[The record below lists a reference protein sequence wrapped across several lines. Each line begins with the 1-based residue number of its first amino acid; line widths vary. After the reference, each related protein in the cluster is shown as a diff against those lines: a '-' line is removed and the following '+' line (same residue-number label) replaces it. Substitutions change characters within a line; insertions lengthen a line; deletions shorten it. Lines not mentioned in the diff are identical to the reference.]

1 MNVTRPIILTAAG
14 ALAGAGVLVVAAV
27 AAWWL
32 LGQDP
37 VTAPPPPTFAGSVA
51 CAGCHADEY
60 GRWQKSQHAMAMQ
73 PAADETV
80 LGRFDDNAF
89 TDSNVTSRFS
99 RRDGRFFVVTDGP
112 DGKPAD
118 FELTH
123 TFGIYPLQQYLVP
136 FRDGRRQALSIAW
149 DARPQVAGGQ
159 RWFHLYPGQA
169 RKAGDPLH
177 WTGIDQ
183 TWNYQCAD
191 CHSTNL
197 RKNFDTATGRYT
209 TTWSEISVGCEA
221 CHGPASN
228 HLAWAGKKDGWREL
242 EGTKGLSNRLDE
254 RRGISWVADKAAIG
268 GTALRSAPR
277 AGAREIDTCARC
289 HARRGQYADAIH
301 AGDNWLD
308 AFRPALL
315 EPGLYYPDGQQRD
328 EVYTWGS
335 FLQSRM
341 HAAGVTCADC
351 HDPHSEQLRAPGNGV
366 CAQCH
371 MPAVFDTAAH
381 HHHEP
386 GSKGAA
392 CAACHMPTT
401 TYMGIDARHDH
412 SLRIPRPDRSVTL
425 GTPNAC
431 NACHEDRDAGWAA
444 AAVARWYPER
454 KPGFQGFA
462 EAFAAADRG
471 DPSSVEALL
480 RLIGDPKEPAIV
492 RASSIARA
500 QAYLSPAV
508 AEALKR
514 SLADPDALVRAT
526 AAEALTGADAGL
538 RAEQLTPLLADPV
551 RLVRMAA
558 ARSIAGEPEGRLLP
572 DERGKFTSALE
583 EWSAG
588 QRYNAD
594 RPESLTNLGTLQFE
608 RGVPQEAIASYRA
621 ALDRD
626 PTFVQAAVNMA
637 DVQRSVGDEASAER
651 TLREAVASS
660 PRTAA
665 AHYALGLTLIRE
677 GRKAEA
683 LVELKEAHALEERN
697 ARFAYV
703 YAVALHDSGDP
714 AGAVAL
720 LRKALGSQPYDRDL
734 QGALAAYEGKRP

>member
-1 MNVTRPIILTAAG
+1 MNVTRPIMLT
-14 ALAGAGVLVVAAV
+14 GAGVLVVAAI
-27 AAWWL
+27 AAWRL
-32 LGQDP
+32 FNQDP

-51 CAGCHADEY
+51 CAGCHAAEY
-60 GRWQKSQHAMAMQ
+60 ARWQKSQHALAMQ
-73 PAADETV
+73 PAAEETV
-80 LGRFDDNAF
+80 LGRFDETAF
-89 TDSNVTSRFS
+89 TDSNVTSRFF
-99 RRDGRFFVVTDGP
+99 RRNGRFFVNTDGP
-112 DGKPAD
+112 DGKPGD

-123 TFGIYPLQQYLVP
+123 AFGLYPLQQYLIP
-136 FRDGRRQALSIAW
+136 FPDGRQQALSIAW
-149 DARPQVAGGQ
+149 DARPQASGGQ
-159 RWFHLYPGQA
+159 RWYHLYPGQA
-169 RKAGDPLH
+169 LKAGNPLH

-191 CHSTNL
+191 CHSTDL
-197 RKNFDTATGRYT
+197 RKNFDAMTGRYA

-221 CHGPASN
+221 CHGPASK
-228 HLAWAGKKDGWREL
+228 HLAWAGKKDGWRDL
-242 EGTKGLSNRLDE
+242 EATKGLSNRLDE
-254 RRGISWVADKAAIG
+254 RQGISWVAGTEGIA
-268 GTALRSAPR
+268 GTATRSAPR
-277 AGAREIDTCARC
+277 AGSREIDTCARC

-301 AGDNWLD
+301 AGDDWLE

-335 FLQSRM
+335 FVQSRM

-351 HDPHSEQLRAPGNGV
+351 HDPHTEQLRSPGNGV

-371 MPAVFDTAAH
+371 LPAVFDTAAH
-381 HHHEP
+381 HHHEA
-386 GSKGAA
+386 GSRGAE
-392 CAACHMPTT
+392 CTACHMPTT

-412 SLRIPRPDRSVTL
+412 SFRIPRPDRSVAL

-431 NACHEDRDAGWAA
+431 NACHEDRDAQWAT
-444 AAVARWYPER
+444 AAVARWYPDR

-462 EAFAAADRG
+462 EVFAAADRG
-471 DPSSVEALL
+471 DPSSVESLL
-480 RLIGDPKEPAIV
+480 TLIGDPTQPAIV
-492 RASSIARA
+492 RASAIDRA

-514 SLADPDALVRAT
+514 SLADPDALVRAI
-526 AAEALTGADAGL
+526 AAEALSGIDPGL
-538 RAEQLTPLLADPV
+538 RAEQLTPLLSDPV

-558 ARSIAGEPEGRLLP
+558 ARALAGEAEGRLLP
-572 DERGKFTSALE
+572 DERVRFTAALD

-588 QRYNAD
+588 QRVNAD

-637 DVQRSVGDEASAER
+637 DVQRSVGDEVSAER

-665 AHYALGLTLIRE
+665 AHHALGLLLIRA

-683 LVELKEAHALEERN
+683 LTALQEAHALDDRD

-703 YAVALHDSGDP
+703 YAVALNDSGDP
-714 AGAVAL
+714 VRAVAT
-720 LRKALGSQPYDRDL
+720 LRKALELHPYDRDL
-734 QGALAAYEGKRP
+734 LVALAAYERKGP

>member
-1 MNVTRPIILTAAG
+1 MNMARPIIV
-14 ALAGAGVLVVAAV
+14 AGAGLLVATAI
-27 AAWWL
+27 AGWWL
-32 LGQDP
+32 IGRGP
-37 VTAPPPPTFAGSVA
+37 ATAMPLPTFAGSSA
-51 CAGCHADEY
+51 CAACHADEY
-60 GRWQKSQHAMAMQ
+60 ARWQKSQHAMAMQ
-73 PAADETV
+73 PATDESV
-80 LGRFDDNAF
+80 LGRFSDAEF
-89 TDSNVTSRFS
+89 TDSQVTSRFF
-99 RRDGRFFVVTDGP
+99 RRDGRYFVATDGP
-112 DGKPAD
+112 DGKPGD

-136 FRDGRRQALSIAW
+136 FPEGRRQALSIAW
-149 DARPQVAGGQ
+149 DARPQAAGGQ

-169 RKAGDPLH
+169 LKAGNPLH

-197 RKNFDTATGRYT
+197 RKNFDAATGRYA

-228 HLAWAGKKDGWREL
+228 HLAWAGKRAGWRSL
-242 EGTKGLSNRLDE
+242 EATRGLSNRLDE
-254 RRGISWVADKAAIG
+254 RQGITWVAGKAGIP
-268 GTALRSAPR
+268 GTAMRSVPR
-277 AGAREIDTCARC
+277 AGSREIDTCARC

-301 AGDNWLD
+301 AGENWLD

-351 HDPHSEQLRAPGNGV
+351 HDPHTEKLRSPDNGV

-371 MPAVFDTAAH
+371 APAVFDTTAH
-381 HHHEP
+381 HHHEA
-386 GSKGAA
+386 GSKGAG

-412 SLRIPRPDRSVTL
+412 SLRIPRPDRSVAL

-431 NACHEDRDAGWAA
+431 NACHADRDAGWAA
-444 AAVARWYPER
+444 AAVARWYPAR

-471 DPSSVEALL
+471 DPSSAAALL
-480 RLIGDPKEPAIV
+480 TLIGDPTQPALV
-492 RASSIARA
+492 RASAIARA
-500 QAYLSPAV
+500 QDYLSPAV

-514 SLADPDALVRAT
+514 SLADPDALVRAA
-526 AAEALTGADAGL
+526 AAEALAGADASR
-538 RAEQLTPLLADPV
+538 RAEQLTGLLDDPV

-558 ARSIAGEPEGRLLP
+558 ARTLAGESEGRLLP

-608 RGVPQEAIASYRA
+608 RGATQDAIMSFRA
-621 ALDRD
+621 ALERD
-626 PTFVQAAVNMA
+626 PTFHQAAVNLA
-637 DVQRSVGDEASAER
+637 DVHRSLGDDASAEQ
-651 TLREAVASS
+651 TLREAVARS

-665 AHYALGLTLIRE
+665 TRFALGLTLIRE

-683 LVELKEAHALEERN
+683 LAEFKEAHARDEGN

-703 YAVALHDSGDP
+703 YAVALHDTGDP

-720 LRKALGSQPYDRDL
+720 LRKALGLHPYDPDL
-734 QGALAAYEGKRP
+734 QGALAGYEGKGP